1 MTGIALDGTGLDEL
15 GAAYSF
21 GVSLHGDFFA
31 DLDLI
36 PKTGPIELRRKG
48 DLVSNFSGPLFL
60 TVNTAIS
67 WRPHSMIGMTPNSMG
82 GWRFTD
88 ALRGLRVHLLWI
100 GPVTRDMGEVPA
112 DLETYPVAKGQ
123 VLEGRYNMEVPVSDV
138 PITDSLEIHI
148 LSPDGTQLGCI
159 NGHI

>member
-1 MTGIALDGTGLDEL
+1 
-15 GAAYSF
+15 
-21 GVSLHGDFFA
+21 
-31 DLDLI
+31 
-36 PKTGPIELRRKG
+36 
-48 DLVSNFSGPLFL
+48 
-60 TVNTAIS
+60 
-67 WRPHSMIGMTPNSMG
+67 
-82 GWRFTD
+82 
-88 ALRGLRVHLLWI
+88 
-100 GPVTRDMGEVPA
+100 MGEVPA